1 MEFIQQLFSTQG
13 FMPHGSCYTWDPYV
27 IWLHVL
33 SDGIIALAYY
43 SIPITLVYFVRRRRD
58 LAFNWMFVSFAIFIL
73 ACGTTH
79 VMEIWSIWH
88 PIYWLSGLVKAITAV
103 ASITTA
109 IALVPLVP
117 VALAIPGPDELTQA
131 NNALQRAIEEHKQTA
146 ERLQKSNEELHRKAA
161 ELEQAN
167 QELEAFSSSVSHDLR
182 APLRHIDGFV
192 DLLRQDCGAALG
204 SSSQHYLGI
213 ISNSAKRMG
222 TLIDDLL
229 VFSRMGRQEM
239 QDVPLN
245 MNLLVSEVIEEMS
258 LETGQREIEW
268 NIGRLP
274 IVLGDRTL
282 LKQVWTNLISNAVKY
297 SRHRDPAKITITAKE
312 NEGEYCFSV
321 QDNGAGFDMRYADK
335 LFGIFQRLHQAD
347 EFEGTGI
354 GLANVRRI
362 VARHGGIT
370 RGEGK
375 VNRGA
380 TFSFTL
386 QKRSTSALAEPPE
399 DFTAF
404 ASRV

>member
-27 IWLHVL
+27 IWLHVI

-88 PIYWLSGLVKAITAV
+88 PVYWLSGFVKVITAL

-117 VALAIPGPDELTQA
+117 VALVIPGPDELTRT
-131 NNALQRAIEEHKQTA
+131 NNALQRAMEEHKQTA
-146 ERLQKSNEELHRKAA
+146 ERLQRLNEELHRKAA

-192 DLLRQDCGAALG
+192 DLLRQDSGAALG
-204 SSSQHYLGI
+204 SSSQLYLGI
-213 ISNSAKRMG
+213 ISSSAKRMG

-239 QDVPLN
+239 QDVPVN

-258 LETGQREIEW
+258 PEIGQRQIEW
-268 NIGRLP
+268 SISRLP
-274 IVLGDRTL
+274 IVSGDRSL
-282 LKQVWTNLISNAVKY
+282 LKQVWANLISNAVKY
-297 SRHRDPAKITITAKE
+297 SRHRDPAQITITAKE
-312 NEGEYCFSV
+312 DESEYWFSI

-335 LFGIFQRLHQAD
+335 LFGIFQRLHQPE

-362 VARHGGIT
+362 VARHGGMT
-370 RGEGK
+370 WGEGR
-375 VNRGA
+375 VDEGA
-380 TFSFTL
+380 TFCFTL
-386 QKRSTSALAEPPE
+386 QKRLSLSLTEPPE

-404 ASRV
+404 PARV